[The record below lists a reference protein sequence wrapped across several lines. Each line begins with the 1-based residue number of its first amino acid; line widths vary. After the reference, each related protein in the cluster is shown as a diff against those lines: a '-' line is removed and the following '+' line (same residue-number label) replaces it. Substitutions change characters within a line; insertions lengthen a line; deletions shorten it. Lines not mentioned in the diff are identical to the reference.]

1 MEVAACPHTFFPAEL
16 MKKGY
21 NFLGITTILVPY
33 IRDFVTF
40 KFFFLIFAFKTF
52 ASSYQ
57 KIYHEMRRV
66 EICK

>member
-21 NFLGITTILVPY
+21 NFLGITTIIVPY

-40 KFFFLIFAFKTF
+40 KFFFNFCFQNLCFQLPKNV
-52 ASSYQ
+52 S
-57 KIYHEMRRV
+57 
-66 EICK
+66 

>member
-1 MEVAACPHTFFPAEL
+1 MEVAACPLTFFLE
-16 MKKGY
+16 KGY

-40 KFFFLIFAFKTF
+40 KLFFLIFAFKTF

>member
-57 KIYHEMRRV
+57 KMYHEMRRV
-66 EICK
+66 EIC

>member
-21 NFLGITTILVPY
+21 NLLGITTILVPY

-40 KFFFLIFAFKTF
+40 KLFF
-52 ASSYQ
+52 
-57 KIYHEMRRV
+57 
-66 EICK
+66 